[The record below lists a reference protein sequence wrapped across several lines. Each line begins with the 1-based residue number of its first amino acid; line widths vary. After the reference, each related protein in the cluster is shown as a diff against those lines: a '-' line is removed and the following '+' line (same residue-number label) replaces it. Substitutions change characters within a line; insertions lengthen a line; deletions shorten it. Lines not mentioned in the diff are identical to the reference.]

1 MTNTNAN
8 DRARLAEDD
17 YFRRRDAELI
27 EQAMQAREQASAEG
41 ALALETRELSGALGV
56 HDAGLVG
63 TLHAAGFRAGITAL
77 LDWLPA
83 IDVAWVDDLDLRERH
98 ELRVLM
104 AADPRAE
111 TRSLTLMT
119 EFLFIPPSE
128 TLMEAAREVL
138 RRQLA
143 AMDPAARRT
152 RLTAI
157 VERSEAVAVASGGIW
172 ILGAVSG
179 DERRRIVAIR
189 TGLGEPEPD
198 LLAGAPEFPH

>member
-27 EQAMQAREQASAEG
+27 EQARQARVQASAEG
-41 ALALETRELSGALGV
+41 ALALETRELADALGV

-63 TLHAAGFRAGITAL
+63 TLHAVGFRAGNSGL

-104 AADPRAE
+104 AADPRAAA
-111 TRSLTLMT
+111 RSLTLMT
-119 EFLFIPPSE
+119 EFLFIPPSH
-128 TLMEAAREVL
+128 
-138 RRQLA
+138 RRHP
-143 AMDPAARRT
+143 D
-152 RLTAI
+152 
-157 VERSEAVAVASGGIW
+157 
-172 ILGAVSG
+172 GAG
-179 DERRRIVAIR
+179 
-189 TGLGEPEPD
+189 
-198 LLAGAPEFPH
+198 

>member
-1 MTNTNAN
+1 MTSTNAN
-8 DRARLAEDD
+8 DRARLAEND

-27 EQAMQAREQASAEG
+27 AQARQAREQASAES
-41 ALALETRELSGALGV
+41 ALALEMRELADALGV
-56 HDAGLVG
+56 HDAGSLG
-63 TLHAAGFRAGITAL
+63 GLHAAGFRAGNTGL

-83 IDVAWVDDLDLRERH
+83 IDVAWVDALDVRERH
-98 ELRVLM
+98 ELRVQM

-111 TRSLTLMT
+111 ARSLTLMT

-128 TLMEAAREVL
+128 TLMAAAREVL

-152 RLTAI
+152 RLAAL
-157 VERSEAVAVASGGIW
+157 VERSAAVAVASGGVW

-179 DERRRIVAIR
+179 EERRRIVAIR

-198 LLAGAPEFPH
+198 LLAGPAEFPH